1 MKCALICG
9 VSGQDGAYLA
19 QLLLKKGYR
28 VVGTSR
34 DATGS
39 LPSNLEILGIKSQIT
54 LASMALNDYI
64 SVLRIIAEYKPAE
77 VYNLAGQTSV
87 GLSFSQPMETIESI
101 STGTLNLLEAIRLT
115 DKKIRLFSAGSG
127 DVFGSTEIE
136 SANESTV
143 FRPRSPY
150 AVAKASAFWQVENY
164 RKAYGLFACTGIL
177 FNHESPLRPRHF
189 VTQKI
194 INGAKEIA
202 AGNLKNIV
210 LGNLDIA
217 RDWGWAPEY
226 VEAMWLMLQADDP
239 EDFIIATGKSFY
251 LEDFVRKAFEY
262 YGFDW
267 KKFVK
272 VDSSLFRPLDI
283 GISRADPS
291 KANSKLGWHASIDLD
306 RVIHNMIE
314 SPLC

>member
-1 MKCALICG
+1 M
-9 VSGQDGAYLA
+9 V
-19 QLLLKKGYR
+19 
-28 VVGTSR
+28 TSDFR
-34 DATGS
+34 SVIST
-39 LPSNLEILGIKSQIT
+39 LQKSNPTEI
-54 LASMALNDYI
+54 
-64 SVLRIIAEYKPAE
+64 
-77 VYNLAGQTSV
+77 YNLAGQTSV
-87 GLSFSQPMETIESI
+87 GMSFTYPIETFESI
-101 STGTLNLLEAIRLT
+101 LIGTMNLLEAIRLI
-115 DKKIRLFSAGSG
+115 KIKAKYYNAGSSEA
-127 DVFGSTEIE
+127 FGNVGVPADEKTPYH
-136 SANESTV
+136 
-143 FRPRSPY
+143 PRSPY
-150 AVAKASAFWQVENY
+150 ATAKAASHYAVSNY
-164 RKAYGLFACTGIL
+164 REAYSLFSCTGIL
-177 FNHESPLRPRHF
+177 FNHESPLRHKRF
-189 VTQKI
+189 VTKKVI
-194 INGAKEIA
+194 LKAIEIA
-202 AGNLKNIV
+202 QGSREKLE
-210 LGNLDIA
+210 LGDITIE